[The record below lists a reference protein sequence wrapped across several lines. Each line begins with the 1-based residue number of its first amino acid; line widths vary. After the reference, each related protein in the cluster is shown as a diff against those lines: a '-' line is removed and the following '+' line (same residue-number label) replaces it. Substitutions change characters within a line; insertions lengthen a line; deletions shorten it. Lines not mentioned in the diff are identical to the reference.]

1 MGTVFIP
8 KSNTP
13 EVSVNVAGADELRKI
28 IGKSARISGVGCSDY
43 TGKRKALFYS
53 RRIRRFLRKKR
64 VKMGYYLWLMKYE
77 LFFRKSKGFHQ
88 R

>member
-1 MGTVFIP
+1 MSTVFIP
-8 KSNTP
+8 KSNTLAIF
-13 EVSVNVAGADELRKI
+13 VNIAGAEELRRI

-77 LFFRKSKGFHQ
+77 FFFRKSKGFHQ